1 MSVLRSNISLAKSI
15 FTTRLG
21 QEYVYGGSWS
31 TDPTDGTDC
40 SGLCGTMLE
49 AVVNG
54 PSMTWGHPVSTES
67 WSPDASPGDIGPFG
81 TVNVASPDD
90 VPSGSAAIIAIHHG
104 GGGPDSHMNICVDG
118 MLMED
123 NGDSGVCTFPVAMSQ
138 TNPYWNQWHYLPGPI
153 VEDTTDIS
161 LNDMADSVVGQFL

>member
-104 GGGPDSHMNICVDG
+104 GGGPDSH
-118 MLMED
+118 
-123 NGDSGVCTFPVAMSQ
+123 AR
-138 TNPYWNQWHYLPGPI
+138 
-153 VEDTTDIS
+153 
-161 LNDMADSVVGQFL
+161 